1 MSSPADIPFPPGT
14 DALLRQAG
22 MTAPARLTPLSGG
35 MNNRVYRVE
44 SDAGAC
50 VLKQFFPVSA
60 GERDRFRAEKSFYDF
75 VQGMPSPVA
84 TPRALAWSESDRL
97 GLFSW
102 VEGRKLQPADVTE
115 SAAEQA
121 LAFYLDLNRNRDLP
135 AAQNLLP
142 GAEACF
148 TLQGHF
154 DCVER
159 RVLRVERMPVEND
172 VDRAALAF
180 VQDKLLPAFMELRAA
195 VTLPEAQ
202 LQEEIPAA
210 DRAISPSDFGFHN
223 ALATAETRLVF
234 FDFEYAGWDDPAK
247 FLCDF
252 LCQPA
257 VPIPASLWPL
267 CFKRLAPGRPGGVD
281 PARASLLLPF
291 YQVKWCC
298 ILLNEFLPKDDQRR
312 RFALPTEAA
321 GALEKKD
328 RQLAKA
334 RASFERIGAAPRLSA

>member
-1 MSSPADIPFPPGT
+1 MPSPADIPLPPGA

-22 MTAPARLTPLSGG
+22 IATPVRLTPLSGG
-35 MNNRVYRVE
+35 MNNRVFRVD

-60 GERDRFRAEKSFYDF
+60 GERDRFQAEKAFYDF
-75 VQGMPSPVA
+75 VQGAPLPAAV
-84 TPRALAWSESDRL
+84 PRARAWSESSRL

-102 VEGRKLQPADVTE
+102 VEGGKLQPVDVNE
-115 SAAEQA
+115 SAVEQA
-121 LAFYLDLNRNRDLP
+121 LDFYLKLNRNRELP
-135 AAQNLLP
+135 AAQNLLL

-180 VQDKLLPAFMELRAA
+180 VQDKLLPAFMERRAA
-195 VTLPEAQ
+195 VSLPEAQ
-202 LQEEIPAA
+202 LQEEIPPAQ
-210 DRAISPSDFGFHN
+210 RAISPSDFGFHN
-223 ALATAETRLVF
+223 ALTMAGNRLVF

-257 VPIPASLWPL
+257 VPVPASLWPL
-267 CFKRLAPGRPGGVD
+267 CLKRLAPGQPGGVD
-281 PARASLLLPF
+281 PVRASLLLPF

-298 ILLNEFLPKDDQRR
+298 ILLNEFLPKDDERR
-312 RFALPTEAA
+312 RFSLPAEAA
-321 GALEKKD
+321 GALEKKE

-334 RASFERIGAAPRLSA
+334 RASFDKIGDAPRLSA